1 MDFQEVGLYHK
12 SCCWWSFQREDTLL
26 VALLGFGVVWVSSLG
41 STGFGQDDDN
51 KGS

>member
-1 MDFQEVGLYHK
+1 MDFQEVWPYHK
-12 SCCWWSFQREDTLL
+12 SCCCWSFQREDTLL
-26 VALLGFGVVWVSSLG
+26 VASLGFGVVWVSSLG